1 MDVLVIEDES
11 KKPYHLV
18 KKIKQVRAHH
28 IYTRVCDT
36 NTPVNRVAQPHEIER
51 MWRQRFGLDMSALE
65 RAKRCLAE
73 PTSWTL
79 DEEDGFICG
88 HHDVF
93 PEFTLKATSAEENDL
108 ACGQE
113 WTRGEIRT
121 DNNHAGWYELRFQ
134 QTRLRRIHY
143 VSFDNRKK
151 NMVAPDWKA
160 VGRGRFYFYEAD
172 SIRYAVQRFWTA
184 QYGRDDSKGLRIIHG
199 RGEYA
204 TEACARWNGQVDIPV
219 LCPGE
224 LGGFLEQRQVNTTRV
239 NEPASDPVEQYDLF
253 LRNLLDFDDWR
264 RIQRRD
270 YGD

>member
-1 MDVLVIEDES
+1 MQTIKSDKGRRSQSDIAGLFRDNAQKFFQSRFPTFHLHTIEIDNALVDVLVIEDES

-184 QYGRDDSKGLRIIHG
+184 SIWPR
-199 RGEYA
+199 
-204 TEACARWNGQVDIPV
+204 
-219 LCPGE
+219 
-224 LGGFLEQRQVNTTRV
+224 
-239 NEPASDPVEQYDLF
+239 
-253 LRNLLDFDDWR
+253 
-264 RIQRRD
+264 
-270 YGD
+270 